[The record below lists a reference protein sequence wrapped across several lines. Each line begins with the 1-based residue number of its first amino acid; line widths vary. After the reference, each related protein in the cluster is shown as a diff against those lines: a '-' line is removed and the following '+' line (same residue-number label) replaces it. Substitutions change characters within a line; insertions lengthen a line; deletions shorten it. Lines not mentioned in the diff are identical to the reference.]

1 MGRHSE
7 CWECD
12 QVTSCLTVCHFAGHV
27 QACRALM
34 IIALLLGLGAMI
46 VSMLGL
52 KCIKIGSSTDES
64 KGKLA
69 GTGGILA
76 ILGGEA
82 PFVFFLFF
90 SYNQQ

>member
-1 MGRHSE
+1 MSP
-7 CWECD
+7 
-12 QVTSCLTVCHFAGHV
+12 QFAAHI

-34 IIALLLGLGAMI
+34 IIALLLGLGSMI

-52 KCIKIGSSTDES
+52 KCIKLGSSTDES

-69 GTGGILA
+69 GSGGILA

-82 PFVFFLFF
+82 PFFFFF
-90 SYNQQ
+90 FTISSQ

>member
-1 MGRHSE
+1 
-7 CWECD
+7 
-12 QVTSCLTVCHFAGHV
+12 
-27 QACRALM
+27 M

-82 PFVFFLFF
+82 PFFFP
-90 SYNQQ
+90 YNQQSIVPFSNQFRIEIFRRAIFTSFSKKILSIT